1 MVDTQDVDGLDPY
14 DMMESET
21 ARLDAFFAGL
31 DDAGFARPS
40 RCGGL
45 VSARHA
51 RSLHVERGLQPR
63 LSRRDGERLP
73 RAARRA
79 RRRPISRARTR
90 SASATS
96 TRSRTPSCSI
106 GGGRAA
112 PRTFATC
119 GPATAATSTRS
130 VGPYPARWQAF
141 HLAFELAIHADDID
155 VPVAT
160 ADEPTRTASL
170 GRVARFLLK
179 EAKPDAKIESG
190 VGTTRVQ
197 GPDVD
202 IELPDAEFVPADRR
216 PPARGSIP
224 AVRDYL
230 LVMS

>member
-40 RCGGL
+40 RAEGWSVRDMLAHFTSSEDYNRACLDGTVNDFLAQLGARGATDL
-45 VSARHA
+45 ASANEIGIRDLDA
-51 RSLHVERGLQPR
+51 VPNAELLDRWRASSAANLRDLR
-63 LSRRDGERLP
+63 ARDGGD
-73 RAARRA
+73 
-79 RRRPISRARTR
+79 IDT
-90 SASATS
+90 
-96 TRSRTPSCSI
+96 
-106 GGGRAA
+106 
-112 PRTFATC
+112 
-119 GPATAATSTRS
+119 S

-141 HLAFELAIHADDID
+141 HLAFELAIHAGDID
-155 VPVAT
+155 VSVAT

-170 GRVARFLLK
+170 GRVARFLLR

-190 VGTTRVQ
+190 LGTTKVQ

-202 IELPDAEFVPADRR
+202 LELPDAEFVAATVGRQPGLD
-216 PPARGSIP
+216 P

>member
-21 ARLDAFFAGL
+21 ARLDAFFGGL

-40 RCGGL
+40 RAEGWSVRDMLAHFTSSEDYNRACLDGTVNDFLAQLGARGATDL
-45 VSARHA
+45 ASANEIGIRDLDA
-51 RSLHVERGLQPR
+51 VPNAELLDRWRASSAANLRDLR
-63 LSRRDGERLP
+63 ARDGGD
-73 RAARRA
+73 
-79 RRRPISRARTR
+79 IDT
-90 SASATS
+90 
-96 TRSRTPSCSI
+96 
-106 GGGRAA
+106 
-112 PRTFATC
+112 
-119 GPATAATSTRS
+119 S

-141 HLAFELAIHADDID
+141 HLAFELAIHAGDID
-155 VPVAT
+155 VSVAT

-170 GRVARFLLK
+170 GRVARFLLR

-190 VGTTRVQ
+190 LGTTKVQ

-202 IELPDAEFVPADRR
+202 IELPDAEFVPATVGRQPGLD
-216 PPARGSIP
+216 P